1 MTPPAP
7 NLKRKLALGGEMAG
21 IRGKRIALTMFA
33 AGRSERDLLDA
44 LSEQPKTG
52 TARRDI
58 RPGAALMATSPAIPL
73 EVRQ

>member
-1 MTPPAP
+1 MSNPAP
-7 NLKRKLALGGEMAG
+7 NLNRMLARGGAAPA

-58 RPGAALMATSPAIPL
+58 RPGATMVATSPAIPL